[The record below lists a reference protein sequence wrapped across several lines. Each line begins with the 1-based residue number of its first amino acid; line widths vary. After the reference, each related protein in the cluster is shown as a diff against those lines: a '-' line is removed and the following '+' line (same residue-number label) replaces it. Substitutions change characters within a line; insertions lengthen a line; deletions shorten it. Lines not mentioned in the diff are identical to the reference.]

1 MVFQSMPG
9 KRKKPAKAAGPRSA
23 CPITMTLDIIG
34 DKWTLIIL
42 RDLFTGKSQYNEFL
56 ASPEGITTNILA
68 DRLKRLTSEG
78 LVEKTPYQ
86 TRPLRYDYTLSEK
99 GVALQPILQE
109 ICLWANEYIPDTW
122 IPPASFMEKKK
133 SG

>member
-1 MVFQSMPG
+1 MPG
-9 KRKKPAKAAGPRSA
+9 NQKTPTKAAGSRSA

-34 DKWTLIIL
+34 DKWTLVIL

-86 TRPLRYDYTLSEK
+86 TRPIRYDYTLSKK
-99 GVALQPILQE
+99 GKALQPVLQE
-109 ICLWANEYIPDTW
+109 ICRWANEYIPDTW
-122 IPPASFMEKKK
+122 IPPASFMERKK